1 MAKRKSRNQSVPAR
15 LPKYQGENNTKRL
28 VRKGKQ

>member
-15 LPKYQGENNTKRL
+15 LPQYEGRNNAKR
-28 VRKGKQ
+28 KPSSKKS